1 MAHAQPRWRQDIET
15 FEGVR
20 STFLLT
26 GNVHDLQL
34 EFDGDTCFAD
44 TLDGCLYS
52 LFTSMGF
59 SQVVFYDRVRG
70 FHNEVDPGM
79 VDEFLRWARDL
90 GTRGEKGGCGE
101 GCARNAGS
109 IFPDGECTFPAA
121 AELIAQTLAA
131 ASRCSAVVFDLVTSS
146 LSAPD
151 RLMEEEREAMARLLV
166 ATKHVQ
172 RHTDPSTGKEL
183 SNVLVLI
190 ADKSNDVPSWFYV
203 GNPYVKVVTV
213 STPTREERLAYSQ
226 AYPGPVLADA
236 AELTEREA
244 ARAMGSLANM
254 TEGFSCLEFDGFLAG
269 CARLGGVAS
278 TGLRAAVDRYRYGT
292 SLDYWSHI
300 GPAEIE
306 DAERV
311 LRERVKGQDHAISKA
326 VDILYRASAGLSLSE
341 PSAGSAKPRGVLFLA
356 GPTGTGKTEL
366 AKALTEAIFSD
377 ESLMV
382 RFDMS
387 EFSEAHSDQRLFGA
401 PPGYVGYNE
410 GGELTGAVRQ
420 RPHCLLLFDEV
431 EKAHRTILDKFLQIL
446 DDGRLTDSHGET
458 VYFGETV
465 IVFTSNLGMSETDPM
480 TGLRVNEIGPDTF
493 DSAEDFR
500 REVERRVKRALR
512 PEFLNRVGENFV
524 VFDFITPEVAQEIMM
539 SKLQSF
545 ARRLCSTREVRL
557 AIAGD
562 FLPELSRVVC
572 GELDRGGRGIMNLL
586 QSCVVD
592 PLGRMLVRSRVQAG
606 DVVTI
611 KGFAGMSGN
620 YGAGIELVTYVA
632 GEVPAGA
639 VSLLG

>member
-1 MAHAQPRWRQDIET
+1 MAHEKPRWRQDIET

-44 TLDGCLYS
+44 SLDGGLYA
-52 LFTSMGF
+52 LFTSMGY

-79 VDEFLRWARDL
+79 ADEFLRWV
-90 GTRGEKGGCGE
+90 GEEGSCG
-101 GCARNAGS
+101 AASDGS
-109 IFPDGECTFPAA
+109 CTFPAA
-121 AELIAQTLAA
+121 TETIARAMGA
-131 ASRCSAVVFDLVTSS
+131 VSRCTAVVFDLVTSS
-146 LSAPD
+146 LSGPD
-151 RLMEEEREAMARLLV
+151 RLLEEERESMARLLV

-172 RHTDPSTGKEL
+172 RHKDPTTGKDL
-183 SNVLVLI
+183 SNVLVLV
-190 ADKSNDVPSWFYV
+190 ADKTNDVPSWFYV
-203 GNPYVKVVTV
+203 DNPYVKVLTVT
-213 STPTREERLAYSQ
+213 TPTRDERLAYIQ
-226 AYPGPVLADA
+226 AHPGPVLADA
-236 AELTEREA
+236 AELSERDR
-244 ARAMGSLANM
+244 ARAEGSLANM
-254 TEGFSCLEFDGFLAG
+254 TEGFSCLELDGFLAG
-269 CARLGGVAS
+269 CARAEGVPS

-292 SLDYWSHI
+292 SLDYWSHV

-306 DAERV
+306 DAER
-311 LRERVKGQDHAISKA
+311 LLHERIKGQDRAISKA
-326 VDILYRASAGLSLSE
+326 IDILYRASAGLTLSE

-401 PPGYVGYNE
+401 PPGYVGYDE

-465 IVFTSNLGMSETDPM
+465 IVFTSNLGMSETDPV
-480 TGLRVNEIGPDTF
+480 TGMRVNEIGPDTF
-493 DSAEDFR
+493 ATPEEFR

-524 VFDFITPEVAQEIMM
+524 VFDFIREDVAREIMM
-539 SKLQSF
+539 SKLRSF
-545 ARRLCSTREVRL
+545 ARRLRATREVEL
-557 AIAGD
+557 AVAKT
-562 FLPELSRVVC
+562 FLPELSGHVC
-572 GELDRGGRGIMNLL
+572 GDLERGGRGIVNLL
-586 QSCVVD
+586 QSCIVD
-592 PLGRMLVRSRVQAG
+592 PLGRMLVHEGVQAG
-606 DVVTI
+606 DCVTI
-611 KGFAGMSGN
+611 DGFAKGSDEDAARVELSCRVTKGVPEGAMSL
-620 YGAGIELVTYVA
+620 AGQ
-632 GEVPAGA
+632 G
-639 VSLLG
+639 

>member
-1 MAHAQPRWRQDIET
+1 MDHAQSRWRQDIET

-52 LFTSMGF
+52 LLTSMGF
-59 SQVVFYDRVRG
+59 SRVVFYDRVRS
-70 FHNEVDPGM
+70 FYNEIDPGM
-79 VDEFLRWARDL
+79 ADEFLRWAGNL
-90 GTRGEKGGCGE
+90 G
-101 GCARNAGS
+101 A
-109 IFPDGECTFPAA
+109 DGERGARDAGLVSSDGSCTFPAA
-121 AELIAQTLAA
+121 AELISQAMAA
-131 ASRCSAVVFDLVTSS
+131 ISCCSAVVFDLVTSS

-151 RLMEEEREAMARLLV
+151 RLLEEERGAMARLLV

-183 SNVLVLI
+183 SNVLILV
-190 ADKSNDVPSWFYV
+190 ADKTNDVPSWFYV

-213 STPTREERLAYSQ
+213 STPTREERLAYAK

-244 ARAMGSLANM
+244 ARALGSLANM
-254 TEGFSCLEFDGFLAG
+254 TEGFSCLELDGFLAG
-269 CARLGGVAS
+269 CARSGGVAS
-278 TGLRAAVDRYRYGT
+278 AGLRSAVDCYRYGT

-300 GPAEIE
+300 GPVEIE
-306 DAERV
+306 DAER
-311 LRERVKGQDHAISKA
+311 LLHERIKGQDRAISKA

-401 PPGYVGYNE
+401 PPGYVGYDE

-420 RPHCLLLFDEV
+420 RPHCLLLFDEI

-465 IVFTSNLGMSETDPM
+465 IVFTSNLGMSETDPV

-493 DSAEDFR
+493 DSPEEFR

-539 SKLQSF
+539 SKLRSF
-545 ARRLCSTREVRL
+545 SRRLRSTREVRL
-557 AIAGD
+557 AIAED

-592 PLGRMLVRSRVQAG
+592 PLGRMLVRSRVRAG

-611 KGFAGMSGN
+611 EGFAGASGN
-620 YGAGIELVTYVA
+620 FETGIELAIRVSDRL
-632 GEVPAGA
+632 PAGA

>member
-1 MAHAQPRWRQDIET
+1 MAHEKPRWRQDIET

-44 TLDGCLYS
+44 SLDGCLYA
-52 LFTSMGF
+52 LFTSMGY

-79 VDEFLRWARDL
+79 ADEFLRWTGSLGAQREEGGRD
-90 GTRGEKGGCGE
+90 
-101 GCARNAGS
+101 AGRPS
-109 IFPDGECTFPAA
+109 DGACTFPAA
-121 AELIAQTLAA
+121 AELIAQAMAA
-131 ASRCSAVVFDLVTSS
+131 TSRCSAVVFDLVTSS

-151 RLMEEEREAMARLLV
+151 RLLEEEREAMACLLV

-172 RHTDPSTGKEL
+172 RHVDPSTGKEL
-183 SNVLVLI
+183 SNILILV
-190 ADKSNDVPSWFYV
+190 ADKTNDVPSWFYV
-203 GNPYVKVVTV
+203 GNPYVKVITV
-213 STPTREERLAYSQ
+213 STPTREERLAYAQ
-226 AYPGPVLADA
+226 AHPGPVLADTS
-236 AELTEREA
+236 ELTEREA
-244 ARAMGSLANM
+244 TRAMGSLANM
-254 TEGFSCLEFDGFLAG
+254 TEGFSCLELDGFLTG
-269 CARLGGVAS
+269 CARSGGVAS

-292 SLDYWSHI
+292 SIDYWSHI

-306 DAERV
+306 DAERL
-311 LRERVKGQDHAISKA
+311 LRERIKGQDRAISKA
-326 VDILYRASAGLSLSE
+326 IDILYRASAGVTLSE
-341 PSAGSAKPRGVLFLA
+341 QSAGSAKPRGVLFLA

-366 AKALTEAIFSD
+366 AKALTEPIFSD

-401 PPGYVGYNE
+401 PPGYVGYDE

-493 DSAEDFR
+493 DSPEEFR

-524 VFDFITPEVAQEIMM
+524 VFDFITSEVAREIMM
-539 SKLQSF
+539 SKLRSF
-545 ARRLCSTREVRL
+545 ARRLYSTREVRL
-557 AIAGD
+557 AIAEN
-562 FLPELSRVVC
+562 FLPELSQVVC
-572 GELDRGGRGIMNLL
+572 GELERGGRGIMNLL

-592 PLGRMLVRSRVQAG
+592 PLGRMLVRSCARAG

-611 KGFAGMSGN
+611 EGFA
-620 YGAGIELVTYVA
+620 AIPEQCEARIELATHVTDA
-632 GEVPAGA
+632 IPAGA